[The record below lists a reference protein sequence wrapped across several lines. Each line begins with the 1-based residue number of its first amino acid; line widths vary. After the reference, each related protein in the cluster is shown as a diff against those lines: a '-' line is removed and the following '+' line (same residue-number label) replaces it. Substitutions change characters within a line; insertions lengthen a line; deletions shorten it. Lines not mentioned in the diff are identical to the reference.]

1 MPPIN
6 RPIKGLLLRVPRAAN
21 EAPAV
26 AGQSIA
32 ASSDK
37 FDLEWLFST
46 SPAETGLAAT
56 SAGQAWMLA
65 RPQESVDGANPW
77 DLVHD
82 AREMMSRGVGLTG
95 DVVPDLIEPDLVQDW
110 LPEIPGR
117 EIPDHHAGLAAAEQ
131 VCVFEDQNRELPT
144 RPGQFAWHLGDAY
157 SQLASARAQIGSDPA
172 VVRIAHLD
180 TGYDP
185 EHQTFQNEFVER
197 HLQRNFVDGGAPDD
211 ARDPGNTG
219 PLRNPGHGTATLA
232 LLAGGPFQ
240 FRGSGY
246 QFEGLLGGAP
256 QTHIVPLRVGNSVVQ
271 LTTSSVARAIHYAAK
286 LCDEAETCV
295 HVISMSMGGVA
306 SQAWADAV
314 NQAYEA
320 GIIYVAAAGNN
331 FSAGFFGVPT
341 HQIVYPARFRRVIAA
356 CGVMADR
363 TPYDDLGFGTMQ
375 GNWGPRSAMATA
387 MSAYTPNMPWARIG
401 CNELVSMDGAGTS
414 AATPQIAAAA
424 ALYLQLHAD
433 ELFDPQKYPEPW
445 MRVEAVRR
453 ALFMSADKSADGGSR
468 KRLGNGILQALK
480 ALSIAPAGST
490 TLRKTATDSAGF
502 PFLNVLFR
510 RGLVPSPEDRML
522 QLEATQLIQ
531 RWHSTQEENPLESAV
546 DDPDC
551 PPQDVSQDQVIAFL
565 EQVSQHPDASKVLKA
580 RAKDYLDSASRKSSK
595 PKRAAAQAPPQTPI
609 ETTTAKSVFQPP
621 SPPYRTLHAY
631 AVDPSLTTSLET
643 VGISEVE
650 LKLPW
655 EKLEPGPIGEYL
667 EVVDVDPPS
676 GCFYEP
682 VDLDAPALL
691 AQDGLPPSEGSPQF
705 HQQMVYSVCSLTI
718 NNFERALGRKSLWRP
733 GPPAEGAHRKNDA
746 HYVPRLRVYPHAL
759 REANAYYS
767 PSKVALLFGYFNAS
781 RDRPGN
787 QLPGERIFTCLSHDI
802 IAHETTHALLDGMHR
817 QFLLPSN
824 RDVHAFHEGFA
835 DCVAMLQHFTFPE
848 LVTHQIANTR
858 GAIDT
863 HENLLVQLASQ
874 FGHATGRRMALRD
887 AIGKVNEQSGRWEL
901 HRPDPREYETIEEPH
916 ARGRILVS
924 AVFDAFLSIYK
935 RRTADL
941 LRLATGG
948 TGILRPGA
956 IHPDLVDR
964 LAREVTRSA
973 QHVLTMCIRALDY
986 CPPTDITFGE
996 YLRAIITADHDLVA
1010 NDDLGYRVSMIEA
1023 FRQRGIY
1030 PHGVR
1035 TLSEASL
1042 RWRSPESEDPMPS
1055 EALMQYLKNLRGAG
1069 NEHLYADSRKEIFR
1083 LQRKMRYE
1091 LHSWLSRH
1099 LKSTDEN
1106 HRDAR
1111 FLGLDPQKS
1120 FEVHSARIACRV
1132 SPDGD
1137 VLPQLLMGLLQ
1148 TTTQPVD
1155 PGDPNGPRMSFEG
1168 GCTVVADLRASR
1180 VRYCVRKN
1188 LQSASRLTRQQEFAL
1203 GEFDSLQATYL
1214 GARSLDVRSLGA
1226 RSLGVRSL
1234 GETSADDDS
1243 SPAQDDPPS
1252 GRHDEP
1258 FALLH
1263 RGPSL

>member
-1 MPPIN
+1 MSTIN
-6 RPIKGLLLRVPRAAN
+6 GLLVRL
-21 EAPAV
+21 PA
-26 AGQSIA
+26 A
-32 ASSDK
+32 AS
-37 FDLEWLFST
+37 E
-46 SPAETGLAAT
+46 ALAASGDRFT
-56 SAGQAWMLA
+56 LASGKFEFEPLYSVATTTLGLSGAKGGMEWMLA
-65 RPQESVDGANPW
+65 RPKESVDGANPW
-77 DLVHD
+77 DVVHD
-82 AREMMSRGVGLTG
+82 AREMMSRGVGLAG
-95 DVVPDLIEPDLVQDW
+95 DVVPDLIEPDLLQDW
-110 LPEIPGR
+110 LPSIPGQQ
-117 EIPDHHAGLAAAEQ
+117 AALAAASEL
-131 VCVFEDQNRELPT
+131 CAFEDQNGELPT
-144 RPGQFAWHLGDAY
+144 RPGQFAWHLGDAF
-157 SQLASARAQIGSDPA
+157 SQLAAARAQIGSDPA

-185 EHQTFQNEFVER
+185 DHQTFPKDIVEKR
-197 HLQRNFVDGGAPDD
+197 LQRNFVDVETPDD

-240 FRGSGY
+240 FRGAGY
-246 QFEGLLGGAP
+246 QFDGLLGGAP
-256 QTHIVPLRVGNSVVQ
+256 QTRIVPLRVGNSVVQ
-271 LTTSSVARAIHYAAK
+271 LTTSGVARAIHYAAQ
-286 LCDEAETCV
+286 LCGKKRTCV

-320 GIIYVAAAGNN
+320 GIVYVAAAGNN
-331 FSAGFFGVPT
+331 YSAGIFGVPT

-363 TPYDDLGFGTMQ
+363 TPYYDLDFGTMQ

-387 MSAYTPNMPWARIG
+387 MSAYTPNVPWARIG

-414 AATPQIAAAA
+414 SATPQIAAAA

-433 ELFDPQKYPEPW
+433 ALFDSQEYPEPW

-453 ALFMSADKSADGGSR
+453 ALFLSADKTADGGSR
-468 KRLGNGILQALK
+468 EKLGNGILQAFK
-480 ALSIAPAGST
+480 ALSIAPAGRN
-490 TLRKTATDSAGF
+490 TLRKTPVDSAGF

-510 RGLVPSPEDRML
+510 RGLVPSPEDKML

-531 RWHSTQEENPLESAV
+531 RWHSTQQENPLDRAV
-546 DDPDC
+546 DDPDR
-551 PPQDVSQDQVIAFL
+551 PPEDVSQDQVIAFL
-565 EQVSQHPDASKVLKA
+565 DQVSQHPDASAVLKA
-580 RAKDYLDSASRKSSK
+580 RAKEYLDAAAGKSSK
-595 PKRAAAQAPPQTPI
+595 PKRSSPKATPAPSV
-609 ETTTAKSVFQPP
+609 ETTTPKSVFQPP
-621 SPPYRTLHAY
+621 PPPFRTLHAY

-643 VGISEVE
+643 SGISEVT

-655 EKLEPGPIGEYL
+655 EKLQPGPIGEYL

-682 VDLDAPALL
+682 VDLDDPALL

-781 RDRPGN
+781 RDRPDN
-787 QLPGERIFTCLSHDI
+787 QLPGGRIFTCLSHDI

-863 HENLLVQLASQ
+863 QENLLVQLASQ

-887 AIGKVNEQSGRWEL
+887 AIGKVDEQGRWE
-901 HRPDPREYETIEEPH
+901 RREPDPQEYETTEEPH

-948 TGILRPGA
+948 TGILSPGA

-996 YLRAIITADHDLVA
+996 YLRALITADHDLVS
-1010 NDDLGYRVSMIEA
+1010 NDDLGYRVSLIEA
-1023 FRQRGIY
+1023 FRRRGIY
-1030 PHGVR
+1030 PRDVR

-1055 EALMQYLKNLRGAG
+1055 ETLLHYLKSLRGAG
-1069 NEHLYADSRKEIFR
+1069 NEHLYADSREEIFR

-1091 LHSWLSRH
+1091 LHTWLSRH
-1099 LKSTDEN
+1099 LKSEDDN

-1155 PGDPNGPRMSFEG
+1155 PGDPKGPRMSFEG
-1168 GCTVVADLRASR
+1168 GCTVVADLRASS
-1180 VRYCVRKN
+1180 VRYCIRKN
-1188 LQSASRLTRQQEFAL
+1188 LQSAPRLARQQEFAL

-1214 GARSLDVRSLGA
+1214 GVRSL
-1226 RSLGVRSL
+1226 S
-1234 GETSADDDS
+1234 EMSADDD
-1243 SPAQDDPPS
+1243 PS
-1252 GRHDEP
+1252 VANREQASARDDEP

>member
-1 MPPIN
+1 MSDPSTSPIN
-6 RPIKGLLLRVPRAAN
+6 GFLVRL
-21 EAPAV
+21 PA
-26 AGQSIA
+26 A
-32 ASSDK
+32 ASAALAASADALK
-37 FDLEWLFST
+37 PAGNRFEFEPLFST
-46 SPAETGLAAT
+46 SLSKLGVAA
-56 SAGQAWMLA
+56 ADGKDWILA
-65 RPQESVDGANPW
+65 RPKESFGGGNPW
-77 DLVHD
+77 DMVHE
-82 AREMMSRGVGLTG
+82 AREMMAGGVGLAG
-95 DVVPDLIEPDLVQDW
+95 DTVPDLIEPDLWQDW
-110 LPEIPGR
+110 MPSIPGQ
-117 EIPDHHAGLAAAEQ
+117 EAALAAASD
-131 VCVFEDQNRELPT
+131 VCAFEDQNPELPG
-144 RPGQFAWHLGDAY
+144 RRGAFAWHLDDGF
-157 SQLASARAQIGSDPA
+157 SQLARARDLVGSDSEI
-172 VVRIAHLD
+172 VRVAHLD

-185 EHQTFQNEFVER
+185 DHQTFQKDFVEKR
-197 HLQRNFVDGGAPDD
+197 LQRNFIDGDSPDD

-232 LLAGGPFQ
+232 LLAGGPIRFN
-240 FRGSGY
+240 GAGY
-246 QFEGLLGGAP
+246 HFDGLLGGAS
-256 QTHIVPLRVGNSVVQ
+256 QVRIVPVRVGNSVVQ
-271 LTTSSVARAIHYAAK
+271 LTTSSVARGIQYTVE
-286 LCDEAETCV
+286 LCTKKRTRV

-363 TPYDDLGFGTMQ
+363 TPYYDLSFGTMQ
-375 GNWGPRSAMATA
+375 GNWGPQSAMATA
-387 MSAYTPNMPWARIG
+387 ISAYTPNVPWARIG
-401 CNELVSMDGAGTS
+401 CNELVNMDGAGTS
-414 AATPQIAAAA
+414 SATPQIAAAA
-424 ALYLQLHAD
+424 ALYLQTHAD
-433 ELFDPQKYPEPW
+433 ELFDSQKYPEPW

-453 ALFMSADKSADGGSR
+453 ALFLSADKTADGGSR
-468 KRLGNGILQALK
+468 EKLGNGILRALQT
-480 ALSIAPAGST
+480 LEVAPADRA
-490 TLRKTATDSAGF
+490 TLRKTPTDSAGF

-510 RGLVPSPEDRML
+510 RGLAPSPEDRML

-531 RWHSTQEENPLESAV
+531 RWNSTQEENPLDRAV
-546 DDPDC
+546 DDPDR
-551 PPQDVSQDQVIAFL
+551 PSEDVSQDQILAFL
-565 EQVSQHPDASKVLKA
+565 DQVSQHPDASKVLKA
-580 RAKDYLDSASRKSSK
+580 RAKAYLDATAGK
-595 PKRAAAQAPPQTPI
+595 PTRAKRPATETPPAKTDKTAAPA
-609 ETTTAKSVFQPP
+609 SVFQPP
-621 SPPYRTLHAY
+621 SPPFRTLRAY

-643 VGISEVE
+643 AGISEVT

-655 EKLEPGPIGEYL
+655 ETLQPGPIGEYL

-718 NNFERALGRKSLWRP
+718 KHFERALGRKSLWRP

-746 HYVPRLRVYPHAL
+746 HFVPRLRAYPHAL

-781 RDRPGN
+781 RDRPGDY
-787 QLPGERIFTCLSHDI
+787 LPGGRIFTCLSHDI

-858 GAIDT
+858 GAIDSQ
-863 HENLLVQLASQ
+863 ENLLVQLASQ

-887 AIGKVNEQSGRWEL
+887 AIGKVNKDGRWQL
-901 HRPDPREYETIEEPH
+901 RQPDPREYETTEESH

-948 TGILRPGA
+948 TGILSPGA

-996 YLRAIITADHDLVA
+996 YLRAIITADHDLIT
-1010 NDDLGYRVSMIEA
+1010 NDDLGYRVSFIEA
-1023 FRQRGIY
+1023 FRRRGIY
-1030 PHGVR
+1030 PRDVR

-1042 RWRSPESEDPMPS
+1042 RWRSPESEDPLPS
-1055 EALMQYLKNLRGAG
+1055 EGLMRYLKSLRAAG
-1069 NEHLYADSRKEIFR
+1069 NEHLYADSREEIFR

-1091 LHSWLSRH
+1091 LHTWLSRH
-1099 LKSTDEN
+1099 LKSADDQQ
-1106 HRDAR
+1106 RDAR
-1111 FLGLDPQKS
+1111 FLGLDPSKS

-1155 PGDPNGPRMSFEG
+1155 PSDPKGPGMSFEG
-1168 GCTVVADLRASR
+1168 GCTVVADLRASS
-1180 VRYCVRKN
+1180 VRYCIRKS
-1188 LQSASRLTRQQEFAL
+1188 LQSASRLARQQEFAL
-1203 GEFDSLQATYL
+1203 GEFDSLQATYS
-1214 GARSLDVRSLGA
+1214 GARSLNA
-1226 RSLGVRSL
+1226 
-1234 GETSADDDS
+1234 EP
-1243 SPAQDDPPS
+1243 PAHD
-1252 GRHDEP
+1252 DEP